1 MADIRDQ
8 YGVAMTE
15 LVEENDKVVALV
27 ADSRNSSKLN
37 TFREKHPDHFY
48 DLGICEQSVV
58 GIAAGLAISG
68 KIPFLSALACF
79 MSMRCYEQIRT
90 AVGYP
95 KLNVKI
101 TAMSSAFA
109 YPQLGATHTCLE
121 DLSIMRAA
129 SNMSVIYPADNREV
143 YQATKAM
150 AKIDG
155 PVFMR
160 LGRQGL
166 PDVHDDNYRF
176 VFGKGVVLRE
186 GCDATIIGTGSTVH
200 MAIEA
205 HEQLAK
211 YGIRARVCNL
221 STIKPLDEE
230 LLLAAAKET
239 GCIVTAEEHNVAGG
253 MGSAVAEFVAQKHPV
268 RMKLIG
274 VPNATPGIYPRDVL
288 LEQYGINTN
297 GMVKAVRELLK
308 QKA

>member
-8 YGVAMTE
+8 YGVALTE
-15 LVEENDKVVALV
+15 LVEENDSVVALV

-37 TFREKHPDHFY
+37 LFQEKHPDHFF

-58 GIAAGLAISG
+58 GIAAGLALSG
-68 KIPFLSALACF
+68 KVPFVSALACF

-90 AVGYP
+90 TVAYP

-129 SNMSVIYPADNREV
+129 SNMSVIYPADDREV

-176 VFGKGVVLRE
+176 VFGKGVLLRQ
-186 GCDATIIGTGSTVH
+186 GCDATIIGIGSTVH
-200 MAIEA
+200 MAIKA
-205 HEQLAK
+205 HEQLAE
-211 YGIRARVCNL
+211 YGITARVLNL

-239 GCIVTAEEHNVAGG
+239 GCIVTAEEHNVSGG
-253 MGSAVAEFVAQKHPV
+253 MGSTVAEFVSEKHPV
-268 RMKLIG
+268 RMTRIG
-274 VPNATPGIYPRDVL
+274 VPNVTPGIYPRDVL
-288 LEQYGINTN
+288 LKEYGISAN
-297 GMVKAVRELLK
+297 GIVEAVRELLK
-308 QKA
+308 RKA